1 MPLYSFKNKK
11 SKRKRMGRDF
21 IFCRKREELLKD
33 KNIEQLITAPRLSFI
48 ERAEHKGRD
57 QMISA
62 ARQGM
67 RERQIEEQVGI
78 RKSPDWLKERTE
90 RHLQKVEMLVPEK
103 TKQLTEKQKIF

>member
-11 SKRKRMGRDF
+11 TRKVWDEILSF
-21 IFCRKREELLKD
+21 EEREELLKD
-33 KNIEQLITAPRLSFI
+33 KNIEQVLTAPMLGFI

-67 RERQIEEQVGI
+67 KERQIEDQVGI

-90 RHLQKVEMLVPEK
+90 RHLQKVRNVSS
-103 TKQLTEKQKIF
+103 

>member
-11 SKRKRMGRDF
+11 TRKVWDEILSF
-21 IFCRKREELLKD
+21 EEREELLKD
-33 KNIEQLITAPRLSFI
+33 KNIEQVLTAPMLGFI

-57 QMISA
+57 QMINA

-67 RERQIEEQVGI
+67 KERQIEEQIGI

-90 RHLQKVEMLVPEK
+90 RHLQKVRNVSS
-103 TKQLTEKQKIF
+103 

>member
-11 SKRKRMGRDF
+11 TGKVWEEILSF
-21 IFCRKREELLKD
+21 AEREELLKN

-57 QMISA
+57 QMINA

-90 RHLQKVEMLVPEK
+90 RHLQKVRNVSS
-103 TKQLTEKQKIF
+103 

>member
-11 SKRKRMGRDF
+11 TGKEWEEILSF
-21 IFCRKREELLKD
+21 AEREELLKD

-57 QMISA
+57 QMINA

-90 RHLQKVEMLVPEK
+90 RHLQKVRNVSS
-103 TKQLTEKQKIF
+103 

>member
-11 SKRKRMGRDF
+11 TRKVWDEILSF
-21 IFCRKREELLKD
+21 EEREELLKD
-33 KNIEQLITAPRLSFI
+33 KNIEQVLTAPMLGFI

-67 RERQIEEQVGI
+67 KERQIEEQVGI

-90 RHLQKVEMLVPEK
+90 RHLQKVRNVSS
-103 TKQLTEKQKIF
+103 

>member
-11 SKRKRMGRDF
+11 TGKKWEEILSF
-21 IFCRKREELLKD
+21 AEREELLKD

-90 RHLQKVEMLVPEK
+90 KHLQKVRNVSS
-103 TKQLTEKQKIF
+103 

>member
-11 SKRKRMGRDF
+11 TGKEWEEILSF
-21 IFCRKREELLKD
+21 AEREELLKD

-90 RHLQKVEMLVPEK
+90 RHLQKVRNVSS
-103 TKQLTEKQKIF
+103 

>member
-11 SKRKRMGRDF
+11 TRKVWDEILSF
-21 IFCRKREELLKD
+21 EEREELLKD

-62 ARQGM
+62 ARNKM
-67 RERQIEEQVGI
+67 KERQIEEQVGI
-78 RKSPDWLKERTE
+78 RKSPEWLKERTE
-90 RHLQKVEMLVPEK
+90 RHLQKVRNVSS
-103 TKQLTEKQKIF
+103 

>member
-11 SKRKRMGRDF
+11 TGKEWEEILSF
-21 IFCRKREELLKD
+21 AEREELLKD

-57 QMISA
+57 QMIEA
-62 ARQGM
+62 ARNGM

-90 RHLQKVEMLVPEK
+90 RHLQKVRNVSS
-103 TKQLTEKQKIF
+103 

>member
-11 SKRKRMGRDF
+11 TGKEWEEILSF
-21 IFCRKREELLKD
+21 AEREELLKD

-57 QMISA
+57 QMIEA
-62 ARQGM
+62 ARNGM

-78 RKSPDWLKERTE
+78 RKSPEWLKEKTE
-90 RHLQKVEMLVPEK
+90 RHLQKVRNVSS
-103 TKQLTEKQKIF
+103 

>member
-11 SKRKRMGRDF
+11 TGKEWEEILSF
-21 IFCRKREELLKD
+21 AEREELLKD

-62 ARQGM
+62 ARNKM
-67 RERQIEEQVGI
+67 KERQIEEQVGI

-90 RHLQKVEMLVPEK
+90 RHLQKVRNVSS
-103 TKQLTEKQKIF
+103 

>member
-11 SKRKRMGRDF
+11 TRKVWDEILSF
-21 IFCRKREELLKD
+21 EEREELLKD
-33 KNIEQLITAPRLSFI
+33 KNIQQVVTAPMLGFI

-90 RHLQKVEMLVPEK
+90 RHLQKVRNVSS
-103 TKQLTEKQKIF
+103 

>member
-11 SKRKRMGRDF
+11 TGKKWEEILSF
-21 IFCRKREELLKD
+21 AEREKLLKD
-33 KNIEQLITAPRLSFI
+33 KNIEQVITAPRLSFI

-67 RERQIEEQVGI
+67 KERQIEEQVGI

-90 RHLQKVEMLVPEK
+90 RHLQKVRNVSS
-103 TKQLTEKQKIF
+103 

>member
-11 SKRKRMGRDF
+11 TRKVWDEILSF
-21 IFCRKREELLKD
+21 EEREELLKD
-33 KNIEQLITAPRLSFI
+33 KNIEQVLTAPMLGFI
-48 ERAEHKGRD
+48 ERAEHRGRD
-57 QMISA
+57 QMINA

-90 RHLQKVEMLVPEK
+90 RHLQKVRNVSS
-103 TKQLTEKQKIF
+103 

>member
-11 SKRKRMGRDF
+11 TGKEWEEILSYAE
-21 IFCRKREELLKD
+21 REELLKD

-90 RHLQKVEMLVPEK
+90 RHLQKVRNVSS
-103 TKQLTEKQKIF
+103 

>member
-11 SKRKRMGRDF
+11 TGKEWEEILSF
-21 IFCRKREELLKD
+21 AEREKLLKD

-57 QMISA
+57 QMIEA
-62 ARQGM
+62 ARNGM

-78 RKSPDWLKERTE
+78 RKSPEWLKERTE
-90 RHLQKVEMLVPEK
+90 RHLQKVRNVSS
-103 TKQLTEKQKIF
+103 

>member
-11 SKRKRMGRDF
+11 TRKVWDEILSF
-21 IFCRKREELLKD
+21 EEREELLKD
-33 KNIEQLITAPRLSFI
+33 KNIEQVLTAPMLGFI

-57 QMISA
+57 KMINA

-67 RERQIEEQVGI
+67 KERQIEEQVGI

-90 RHLQKVEMLVPEK
+90 RHLQKVRNVSS
-103 TKQLTEKQKIF
+103 